1 VPWLGR
7 DLVQHQLRRRASH
20 PQLNRDPLDGATVGS
35 VGVLI
40 GEGTKKQPL
49 CHAWLRA
56 LTGVTLLLAGCS
68 RPQRSDSEAVTAA
81 FNAIWTRYSSSLNA
95 GDLDSWLS
103 LWTDDG
109 VQLPPGEP
117 PVVGKDQIRARNKGV
132 LDKFTVNLSITNDEL
147 GVAGDWAFARG
158 TYTATL
164 TPKKSGPAIP
174 INGKYITILKR
185 QADGSWKIH
194 RDIFNSNVPSQ

>member
-1 VPWLGR
+1 MKKQSLCHVWLG
-7 DLVQHQLRRRASH
+7 
-20 PQLNRDPLDGATVGS
+20 
-35 VGVLI
+35 
-40 GEGTKKQPL
+40 
-49 CHAWLRA
+49 A

-68 RPQRSDSEAVTAA
+68 PPQGSQSQAVTAA
-81 FNAIWTRYSSSLNA
+81 VNAIWTRYSSSLNA

-117 PVVGKDQIRARNKGV
+117 PVVGKDQIRARNKAV
-132 LDKFTVNLSITNDEL
+132 LDKFTFNISITNAEV

-164 TPKKSGPAIP
+164 TPKEGGRAIP
-174 INGKYITILKR
+174 ISGKYMTILKR
-185 QADGSWKIH
+185 QPDGSWKIH

>member
-1 VPWLGR
+1 M
-7 DLVQHQLRRRASH
+7 
-20 PQLNRDPLDGATVGS
+20 
-35 VGVLI
+35 
-40 GEGTKKQPL
+40 KKQPP
-49 CHAWLRA
+49 CHVWRCA
-56 LTGVTLLLAGCS
+56 LTGVTLLLAACS
-68 RPQRSDSEAVTAA
+68 PPQRSDAEPVTAA
-81 FNAIWTRYSSSLNA
+81 VNAVWTRYSSSLNA

-109 VQLPPGEP
+109 VQLPPGEL
-117 PVVGKDQIRARNKGV
+117 PVVGKDQLRARNKGV
-132 LDKFTVNLSITNDEL
+132 LDKFTVNLSIATDEV

-158 TYTATL
+158 MYTATL
-164 TPKKSGPAIP
+164 TPKEGGPAIP

>member
-1 VPWLGR
+1 MR
-7 DLVQHQLRRRASH
+7 
-20 PQLNRDPLDGATVGS
+20 
-35 VGVLI
+35 
-40 GEGTKKQPL
+40 KQPL
-49 CHAWLRA
+49 YHVWLCA

-68 RPQRSDSEAVTAA
+68 PPQRSESEPVTAA
-81 FNAIWTRYSSSLNA
+81 VNAIWTRYSSSLNA

-132 LDKFTVNLSITNDEL
+132 LDKFTVYLSIATDEV

-164 TPKKSGPAIP
+164 NPKKG
-174 INGKYITILKR
+174 GR
-185 QADGSWKIH
+185 
-194 RDIFNSNVPSQ
+194 